1 MAFSEEKMII
11 FGAAGAEGQPQTHVQ
26 LLINMIDKDMNSQD
40 AVDFPR
46 LIYGRYI
53 YDNKINLEGRFSEK
67 NVNGQLPR
75 GYEIKIVDEFENSI
89 GFANI
94 ILKDQSMI
102 VGENP
107 RMGSVALGY

>member
-1 MAFSEEKMII
+1 MIV

-67 NVNGQLPR
+67 NVNGLLSR

-107 RMGSVALGY
+107 RMDSMALGY